1 MADDQPDETSADEPE
16 AAETTT
22 EPTTV
27 KATQP
32 AGQQKLELKTIQGQV
47 ITHTIVKPLPE

>member
-1 MADDQPDETSADEPE
+1 MADDQPTETTADEPE
-16 AAETTT
+16 AAETTAR
-22 EPTTV
+22 PTTV

-32 AGQQKLELKTIQGQV
+32 VGRQRLETKTIQGQI